1 MKKPFNSFTILPFVL
16 FAVLCGTAFFA
27 ISSNSPAVNA
37 LNVYADEGGE
47 YLRIITDDTPFY
59 ADKSA
64 ETPLFYLPY
73 TYYVRILSRGELF
86 SHVEYGS
93 GGAAIDGFVPTD
105 KLFYDGLSVENP
117 FPDVKTLTAN
127 TAVLYKTAALSDTVQ
142 FVFEGRELYL
152 YGKYSSPQGK
162 ILYYV
167 GYNDKLGYVKEE
179 DVLPFTIAN
188 HPNELTFLPPEP
200 TPAPEPEQT
209 EDETK
214 KDSVFNLRI
223 AIFVILG
230 LAGVIALI
238 LALNKKPK
246 PSPAASYYDEN
257 DYE

>member
-1 MKKPFNSFTILPFVL
+1 MKKTFTSFKMLRVL
-16 FAVLCGTAFFA
+16 ALVVLLGTAFSA
-27 ISSNSPAVNA
+27 IFGNLPAENPLKA
-37 LNVYADEGGE
+37 YAIESGE

-73 TYYVRILSRGELF
+73 TYYVRVISRGELF

-93 GGAAIDGFVPTD
+93 GGAAIDGFVPTG
-105 KLFYDGLSVENP
+105 KLFYDGLPVENP

-152 YGKYSSPQGK
+152 YGKYPSPQGK

-179 DVLPFTIAN
+179 DILPFTIKN

-200 TPAPEPEQT
+200 EPVPEPETTPEEKQ
-209 EDETK
+209 
-214 KDSVFNLRI
+214 KDPVFTLRI
-223 AIFVILG
+223 AIFAVLG

-238 LALNKKPK
+238 VALNKKPK

>member
-1 MKKPFNSFTILPFVL
+1 MKKPFASFKILSV
-16 FAVLCGTAFFA
+16 FAFIILCGTAFFA
-27 ISSNSPAVNA
+27 ILSNFSAENPLKA
-37 LNVYADEGGE
+37 YAIESGE

-59 ADKSA
+59 DDKTA

-73 TYYVRILSRGELF
+73 TYYVRVLSRGELF

-105 KLFYDGLSVENP
+105 KLFYDGLTVENP
-117 FPDVKTLTAN
+117 FPDVKTLTAD
-127 TAVLYKTAALSDTVQ
+127 TAVLYKTAELSDTVQ

-152 YGKYSSPQGK
+152 YGKNFSPQGK

-179 DVLPFTIAN
+179 DVLPFTVAN
-188 HPNELTFLPPEP
+188 HSNELTFLPSASES
-200 TPAPEPEQT
+200 TPEPEQPSGKT
-209 EDETK
+209 QN
-214 KDSVFNLRI
+214 DSVFNLRI
-223 AIFVILG
+223 AIFAVLG

-246 PSPAASYYDEN
+246 TSPAASYYDEN

>member
-1 MKKPFNSFTILPFVL
+1 MKILLIVTL
-16 FAVLCGTAFFA
+16 AVLCGTTFFV
-27 ISSNSPAVNA
+27 IFN
-37 LNVYADEGGE
+37 NVPTEKRLTAYAYESGE
-47 YLRIITDDTPFY
+47 YLRIITEDTPFY

-64 ETPLFYLPY
+64 DAPLFYLPY
-73 TYYVRILSRGELF
+73 TYYVRVLNRGELF

-117 FPDVKTLTAN
+117 FPDVKTLTAD

-142 FVFEGRELYL
+142 FVFENRELYV

-162 ILYYV
+162 IVYYV
-167 GYNDKLGYVKEE
+167 GYNGKLGYVKEE
-179 DVLPFTIAN
+179 DVLPFTVKN

-200 TPAPEPEQT
+200 TPEPDTEQSQ
-209 EDETK
+209 EETQK
-214 KDSVFNLRI
+214 NSVFNIRI
-223 AIFVILG
+223 AIFAVLG

-238 LALNKKPK
+238 LAVNKKPK
-246 PSPAASYYDEN
+246 TSPAASYYDEN

>member
-1 MKKPFNSFTILPFVL
+1 MKKPFTFLKILLIFTL
-16 FAVLCGTAFFA
+16 AVLCGTTFFV
-27 ISSNSPAVNA
+27 IFN
-37 LNVYADEGGE
+37 NVPTEKRLTAYADESGE

-59 ADKSA
+59 ADKTA
-64 ETPLFYLPY
+64 DTPLFYLPY
-73 TYYVRILSRGELF
+73 TYYVRVLSRGELF

-105 KLFYDGLSVENP
+105 KLFYDGLTVEKP

-127 TAVLYKTAALSDTVQ
+127 TAVLYKTAALSNTVQ

-152 YGKYSSPQGK
+152 YGKNFSPQGK

-179 DVLPFTIAN
+179 DVLPFTVAN
-188 HPNELTFLPPEP
+188 HPNELTFLPPDPEP
-200 TPAPEPEQT
+200 EPEPEQPK
-209 EDETK
+209 EETPS
-214 KDSVFNLRI
+214 DSVFNLRI
-223 AIFVILG
+223 AIFAVLG

-246 PSPAASYYDEN
+246 TSPAASYYDEN